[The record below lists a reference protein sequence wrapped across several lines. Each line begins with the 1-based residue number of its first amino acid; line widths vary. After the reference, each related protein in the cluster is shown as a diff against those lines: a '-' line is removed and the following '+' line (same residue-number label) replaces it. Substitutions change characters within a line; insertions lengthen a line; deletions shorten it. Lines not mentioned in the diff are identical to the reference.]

1 MKSLFAVVIALL
13 ISISG
18 SISFAE
24 EPYASPV
31 QQVYP
36 GVSKAE
42 LWQSVMKS
50 LANHDLP
57 VVASDFERGKIRA
70 RQHNYLNRA
79 WAHCASTNRRS
90 FSPTNVTNLRSRS
103 APIYR
108 GVDLMLEILD
118 TADGALLALTPRY
131 SNVDRDYGRRSFAF
145 EVPCQST
152 GILEQALF
160 AASDKAG

>member
-1 MKSLFAVVIALL
+1 MKSLLAVVIALL
-13 ISISG
+13 LSASASVG
-18 SISFAE
+18 FADE
-24 EPYASPV
+24 SYASSV
-31 QQVYP
+31 QRVYP

-42 LWQSVMKS
+42 LWQSVMTS

-79 WAHCASTNRRS
+79 WAHCASINRRT
-90 FSPTNVTNLRSRS
+90 FSPTDVTNLRARS

-108 GVDLMLEILD
+108 GVDLKLEILE

-131 SNVDRDYGRRSFAF
+131 SNVDRDYGRRSFALQI
-145 EVPCQST
+145 PCQST

-160 AASDKAG
+160 TASDHSG